1 LYLDVGRRDG
11 VRVSEIAKLMR
22 EIGELQRSEVGRI
35 RMRDRHTLIDVPD
48 DKLDDLLTKLS
59 GQALGEKTLSP
70 ERAKLSR
77 G

>member
-1 LYLDVGRRDG
+1 MPVKIMILGANG
-11 VRVSEIAKLMR
+11 F
-22 EIGELQRSEVGRI
+22 IGSALTNAILASRPWEVYG
-35 RMRDRHTLIDVPD
+35 IDLAD
-48 DKLDDLLTKLS
+48 HKLDDLLTKLS